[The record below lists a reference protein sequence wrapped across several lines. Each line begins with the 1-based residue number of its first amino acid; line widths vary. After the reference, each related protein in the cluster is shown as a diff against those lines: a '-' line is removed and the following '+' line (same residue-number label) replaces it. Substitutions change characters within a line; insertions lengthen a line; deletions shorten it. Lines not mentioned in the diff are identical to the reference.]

1 MKVKAVKS
9 FANANISMGLGF
21 VANLPAEVAR
31 PLIEAGLVVEEGKKE
46 EISAVKP
53 AAKKKAV
60 KADADK

>member
-31 PLIEAGLVVEEGKKE
+31 PLIEAGLVVEEGKNE
-46 EISAVKP
+46 ETPAKP
-53 AAKKKAV
+53 TAKKKVV
-60 KADADK
+60 KTDDDK

>member
-21 VANLPAEVAR
+21 VANLPAEVAK
-31 PLIEAGLVVEEGKKE
+31 PLIEEGIVVEEGKQE
-46 EISAVKP
+46 ETSAVKP

-60 KADADK
+60 KADEDK

>member
-46 EISAVKP
+46 EAPTKP
-53 AAKKKAV
+53 AAKKKVV
-60 KADADK
+60 KTDDDK

>member
-46 EISAVKP
+46 EAPAVEP

-60 KADADK
+60 KANDNK